1 MPTLRALLASVLTL
15 SAVHCV
21 DPAIQERGV
30 LVPKEQ
36 PAAPDAGPTQG
47 VPGGPS
53 MKLDL

>member
-1 MPTLRALLASVLTL
+1 MPTLRTLLASALTL

-21 DPAIQERGV
+21 DPAIQERSV
-30 LVPKEQ
+30 LVPTEQ
-36 PAAPDAGPTQG
+36 AAAPDAGPTEG